1 MAQMARTDIGFQG
14 GQVLALRIAEQGYE
28 QLVSAMR
35 DGDASN
41 RWHRLESDEE
51 WIEID
56 LSEVVYV
63 RRETEGQ
70 KVGF

>member
-1 MAQMARTDIGFQG
+1 MARTDIGFQG
-14 GQVLALRIAEQGYE
+14 GQVLALRIAEQGYD
-28 QLVSAMR
+28 QLVSALR
-35 DGDASN
+35 GDASD

>member
-1 MAQMARTDIGFQG
+1 VAQMARTDIGFQG
-14 GQVLALRIAEQGYE
+14 GQVLALRIADGGYAE
-28 QLVSAMR
+28 LIAALRS
-35 DGDASN
+35 DAAD

-51 WIEID
+51 RIEID

>member
-1 MAQMARTDIGFQG
+1 MAQVARTDIGFQG
-14 GQVLALRIAEQGYE
+14 GQVLVLRIADGGYE
-28 QLVSAMR
+28 ELVSALR
-35 DGDASN
+35 VDPAV
-41 RWHRLESDEE
+41 RWHRLESEDE
-51 WIEID
+51 WIELN

>member
-1 MAQMARTDIGFQG
+1 MAQVARTDIGFQG
-14 GQVLALRIAEQGYE
+14 GQVLVLRIADGGYDK
-28 QLVSAMR
+28 LISALR
-35 DGDASN
+35 SDADG
-41 RWHRLESDEE
+41 RWHRLESEDE

>member
-14 GQVLALRIAEQGYE
+14 GQVLALRIADSGYE
-28 QLVSAMR
+28 QLVSALR
-35 DGDASN
+35 AAGDG

-56 LSEVVYV
+56 LAEVVYV

>member
-1 MAQMARTDIGFQG
+1 MARTDIGFQG
-14 GQVLALRIAEQGYE
+14 GQVLALRIADSGYE
-28 QLVSAMR
+28 ALISALR
-35 DGDASN
+35 TDTDN

-56 LSEVVYV
+56 LSEIVYV

>member
-14 GQVLALRIAEQGYE
+14 GQVLALRIPDKGYE
-28 QLVSAMR
+28 ELISALR
-35 DGDASN
+35 ADTGSG
-41 RWHRLESDEE
+41 WHRLESDEE
-51 WIEID
+51 RIEID